1 MNKLTRFAL
10 ITGSL
15 ATIVYLKRDEIFKYL
30 TKKAVV
36 LDQTVAEGKAY
47 LSKVQTVKD
56 KAHAF
61 SAELEKATPVLDEL
75 SKEINVY
82 SEEIKPLTKELDRSA
97 SELEQ
102 RFS

>member
-15 ATIVYLKRDEIFKYL
+15 ATLAYLKRDEILKYL
-30 TKKAVV
+30 TKKAVA
-36 LDQTVAEGKAY
+36 LDQTLAESKAY
-47 LSKVQTVKD
+47 LDKVQNVKD

-61 SAELEKATPVLDEL
+61 NTELEKAAPVLDEL
-75 SKEINVY
+75 SKEINAY
-82 SEEIKPLTKELDRSA
+82 SEEIKPLTKELDHSV